1 MKSQL
6 GLPAVRAVVQRVTSA
21 SVSVD
26 GEVVGQID
34 RPGLVVLL
42 GVTHSDTDT
51 EAAWMA
57 RKIRDLRIM
66 HEERSIG
73 DLGAP
78 VLLISQ
84 FTLYADTSRGRRPT
98 WSQAAP
104 GEIAQP
110 LYDAVRRHLE
120 QSGIDVAIGR
130 FGADMSVTLSNDGP
144 VTVLLESS

>member
-1 MKSQL
+1 
-6 GLPAVRAVVQRVTSA
+6 
-21 SVSVD
+21 
-26 GEVVGQID
+26 
-34 RPGLVVLL
+34 
-42 GVTHSDTDT
+42 
-51 EAAWMA
+51 MA

-66 HEERSIG
+66 REELSIG
-73 DLGAP
+73 DLDAP

-104 GEIAQP
+104 GEIAEP
-110 LYDAVRRHLE
+110 LYDAVRHHLE